1 MRPVGLRRRHLRIQV
16 IQERSAAGVGS
27 QEGFNVPSQRRIGA
41 ARLFEVGGLLVGFE
55 LAGDQEDLREPVVA
69 VRVHACSC
77 SDQPEIAARGAKQ
90 TDMMARTWEG
100 MTIPASDETTPA
112 VEQASAE
119 ELLPLVYQQLREL
132 AGRHLRR
139 ERPGHTLQPTALVH
153 QAYLKIGRSQRF
165 KSKTHFIA
173 IAARA
178 VRQVLVDH
186 AIRRRTKKRGGDWKR
201 VTVHEGE
208 LAGPTATGI
217 DVEALDDALKELEE
231 RDPRQ
236 SQVVVL
242 RFFGGL
248 TVPDTAEV
256 LGVSEKT
263 VKNDWRFA
271 RAWLLQRLDSEEP

>member
-1 MRPVGLRRRHLRIQV
+1 MSVAAGRLARHCGMIESGAQEADQDRILSAYPELRALARKLMSR
-16 IQERSAAGVGS
+16 ERSS
-27 QEGFNVPSQRRIGA
+27 
-41 ARLFEVGGLLVGFE
+41 
-55 LAGDQEDLREPVVA
+55 
-69 VRVHACSC
+69 
-77 SDQPEIAARGAKQ
+77 
-90 TDMMARTWEG
+90 
-100 MTIPASDETTPA
+100 
-112 VEQASAE
+112 
-119 ELLPLVYQQLREL
+119 
-132 AGRHLRR
+132 
-139 ERPGHTLQPTALVH
+139 HTLQPTALVH
-153 QAYLKIGRSQRF
+153 EAFLKIGKSQRF
-165 KSKTHFIA
+165 KSRTHFIA

-178 VRQVLVDH
+178 VRRVLVDH